1 MVDIIYFGRLFENI
15 EFIPFR
21 CELKLT
27 DTSHLS

>member
-1 MVDIIYFGRLFENI
+1 MIDIIYFGRRFENN

-21 CELKLT
+21 CELNLT